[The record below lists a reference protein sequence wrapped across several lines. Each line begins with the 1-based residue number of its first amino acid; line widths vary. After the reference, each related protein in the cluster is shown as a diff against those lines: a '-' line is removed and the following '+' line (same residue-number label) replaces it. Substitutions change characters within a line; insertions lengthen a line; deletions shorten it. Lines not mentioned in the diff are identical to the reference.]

1 MENTRE
7 QTLQSIYGWIAETE
21 RPNVLLLTG
30 GAGTGKSTCTIAT
43 TVAETCR
50 QLGGLGCHLFFLR
63 GKGDPSTVL
72 KTIAYNLAVS
82 YSPIARLVDAE
93 VKQSGELS
101 SATLKSQFEILIRK
115 PLSSVSS
122 EINYLILIVIDAM
135 DECGSS

>member
-21 RPNVLLLTG
+21 HPNVLLLTG
-30 GAGTGKSTCTIAT
+30 GAGTGTSTIVT

-63 GKGDPSTVL
+63 GKSDPSTVL

-122 EINYLILIVIDAM
+122 EINYLILIVLDAM